1 MKNIYAQLL
10 HFLKERKQLALTTI
24 IGTKGSTPQVPG
36 SSALF
41 SPQGLVGGTVGG
53 GLLEAETEKK
63 ALYLINK
70 KKSRVW
76 EFHLEEDISTEE
88 GALCGGKVNI
98 LIDASPEEHRNAFQK
113 LNQSL
118 LQRNP
123 GILITFINK
132 RSEEKISLLREWI
145 ERKEEFKA
153 VMKTPLSSFQ
163 EEIKNAFSEEKPT
176 LLKIEKKR
184 EPSKSKESFLFLEP
198 IFPLPQLVIAGAGH
212 IGQAVVRLG
221 SFLNF
226 EVTVIDDRAEFAAKE
241 RLPEADHIIVD
252 EIGKAIKNFPIS
264 SETYLVIVTRAHRH
278 DAETL
283 RQCITSNAAYIG
295 MIGSGRKINL
305 MRQKFLEEGWATPQ
319 QFDRVHAPIGLEI
332 HSKTVE
338 EIAVSIAA
346 QLVLVRNRIKENTKQ
361 GE

>member
-10 HFLKERKQLALTTI
+10 NFLKEKKQLAIATI
-24 IGTKGSTPQVPG
+24 IGTKGSTPQVTG
-36 SSALF
+36 ASALF
-41 SPQGLVGGTVGG
+41 SPDGLVGGTVGG
-53 GLLEAETEKK
+53 GLLEAEAEKK

-70 KKSRVW
+70 KKSLLW

-88 GALCGGKVNI
+88 GAICGGKVNI
-98 LIDASPEEHRNAFQK
+98 LIDTSPEEHRDAFQK
-113 LNQSL
+113 LSQSL
-118 LQRNP
+118 LQHNP
-123 GILITFINK
+123 GVLVTFINK
-132 RSEEKISLLREWI
+132 ISEEKISLLREWI
-145 ERKEEFKA
+145 EKKKKFEAEL
-153 VMKTPLSSFQ
+153 KTPLSSLQ

-176 LLKIEKKR
+176 LLRIKKKG

-212 IGQAVVRLG
+212 IGQAVVHLG

-226 EVTVIDDRAEFAAKE
+226 EVTVIDDRAEIAAKE

-264 SETYLVIVTRAHRH
+264 SETYLVIVTRGHRH
-278 DAETL
+278 DAEAL
-283 RQCITSNAAYIG
+283 RPCIASKAAYIG

-319 QFDRVHAPIGLEI
+319 QFDRVHAPIGLDI

-338 EIAVSIAA
+338 EIAISIAA
-346 QLVLVRNRIKENTKQ
+346 QLVLVRSRIQEKTKQ

>member
-10 HFLKERKQLALTTI
+10 HFLKERKKIALTTI

-63 ALYLINK
+63 ALYLIPK
-70 KKSRVW
+70 KKSRLW
-76 EFHLEEDISTEE
+76 EFHLEGDISTEE
-88 GALCGGKVNI
+88 GALCGGTVNI
-98 LIDASPEEHRNAFQK
+98 LIDASPEEHREAFLK

-123 GILITFINK
+123 GVLATSINK
-132 RSEEKISLLREWI
+132 ISEENLSILREWI
-145 ERKEEFKA
+145 EMKEEFEA
-153 VMKTPLSSFQ
+153 VLKTPLSSFQ
-163 EEIKNAFSEEKPT
+163 EKIKIVFSEEKPA
-176 LLKIEKKR
+176 LLKINKKK

-198 IFPLPQLVIAGAGH
+198 VFPLSQLVIAGAGH
-212 IGQAVVRLG
+212 VGQAVAHLG

-226 EVTVIDDRAEFAAKE
+226 EVTVIDDRAEFATKE
-241 RLPEADHIIVD
+241 RFPEADHIMVE

-278 DAETL
+278 DAEAL
-283 RQCITSNAAYIG
+283 RQCITSQAAYIG

-305 MRQKFLEEGWATPQ
+305 MRQKFLQERWATPQ

-332 HSKTVE
+332 YSKTVE

-346 QLVLVRNRIKENTKQ
+346 QLVLVRNRIKEKTKK